1 MAYIFGSSG
10 GGIFVSSVVSEQV
23 YDPVFD
29 TAMPTNNIWELLPDF
44 YKNLMDDKDIME
56 TVWSGTMQQVSGDLL
71 NLWQIDYAK
80 SLRDVPTFSQR
91 KWVHL
96 DFYKEFSFVKDVG
109 SIDYQGLASTLFVPS
124 PSQDEIVCTYTTRAR
139 SDVASVDL
147 THVVNEAASL
157 TFSVEIAVTSAE
169 PFSSAL
175 WGYFGSHSIGAQ
187 LTNFLG
193 FMLRGAESASDSPT
207 PALLFV
213 DGAGIPTVSI
223 SAFVL
228 EMDTSYRCD
237 VSYTAGTGVAVLEVY
252 ELRYLKL
259 TGSGDTLGEH
269 AEIFTNFFQDQ
280 STNFDAEGV
289 VPGDILVVLGAD
301 YEILSVDGDT
311 LTVKVV
317 GLPVALSGL
326 GYEVR
331 GPTSITSC
339 SLDLPGD
346 ASDPTFTVTRFG
358 TGNLDVRSTTA
369 AVYSSLAT
377 LRNKR
382 ALVSSSSWSY
392 LDPAFSSRVVSVPRI
407 QDRVTNPDV
416 LLTEG
421 TDYYVVD
428 SVVLFQ
434 EPPAFS
440 LWAEYVAYDENY
452 IYENFGV
459 NVGLTDISSDQYKA
473 RVRGLY
479 YSYWQGPTVTSIR
492 QGVHILAGLPIAEK
506 PGTVEAINT
515 AYSGVLGVIT
525 VSGKDYLYPLV
536 SGTDLVVGDSVSSF
550 EPLCKGVEIVD
561 HVLDPEWFVG
571 LSLQEIEKVHTFAI
585 YLNLDVFS
593 VSTLGLVSQ
602 FLDQIKPTWKDY
614 VFVAFKELE
623 DTYIVDDS
631 LSLTVVLNLYD
642 QPCDHPVVQ
651 YDGYEFEGDE
661 ADWKYDQSLTDWDET
676 SAGMRGTA
684 AVLLGT
690 ATLTS
695 ASTGATG
702 FGTSWTADI
711 GSGAVVNKYVAVALY
726 TTGALDT
733 VAGSNDL
740 YSAGSSFGDIAV
752 GDMITVAGEG
762 TFEVVT
768 VTNAANISVDGP
780 MASTATS
787 VAWSNVGKLNTW
799 GQVASVASN
808 TSLTWSAAFAGT
820 TGTYVLALL
829 DNDYREAYY
838 DSYSEACPDE
848 ELEIVITYT
857 GVSPPTGPITVPG
870 VTGTTTYN
878 FTFTGD
884 SYSVILTEQ
893 TP

>member
-1 MAYIFGSSG
+1 MAYILGSNG

-29 TAMPTNNIWELLPDF
+29 TAMPTSNIWEILPDF

-56 TVWSGTMQQVSGDLL
+56 TVWSGTMQQVSGDFL
-71 NLWQIDYAK
+71 NLWQVDYAK
-80 SLRDVPTFSQR
+80 SLRDVPVFSQR

-96 DFYKEFSFVKDVG
+96 DFYKEFSFFSDIESV
-109 SIDYQGLASTLFVPS
+109 DYQGLASTLFVPTTS
-124 PSQDEIVCTYTTRAR
+124 KDEIVCTYTARAR
-139 SDVASVDL
+139 SDVASVSL
-147 THVVNEAASL
+147 IHTVNEAASL
-157 TFSVEIAVTSAE
+157 AFSVEFTIDSSETY
-169 PFSSAL
+169 SSAL
-175 WGYFGSHSIGAQ
+175 WGYFGSHTIGAQ

-193 FMLRGAESASDSPT
+193 FMLRGSETVVDRPT
-207 PALLFV
+207 PSLLFI

-223 SAFVL
+223 SAIPL
-228 EMDTSYRCD
+228 EMDTLYRCD
-237 VSYTAGTGVAVLEVY
+237 FTYTSGTGVAVVEVY

-259 TGSGDTLGEH
+259 TGSGNTLGEQ
-269 AEIFTNFFQDQ
+269 AELFTNFFRDQ
-280 STNFDAEGV
+280 STDFDAEGV
-289 VPGDILVVLGAD
+289 VAGDTLVVLGAD

-311 LTVKVV
+311 LTVKVI
-317 GLPVALSGL
+317 GLPVALTGL
-326 GYEVR
+326 SYEVR
-331 GPTSITSC
+331 GPTSVSSC
-339 SLDLPGD
+339 ALDLPGD
-346 ASDPTFTVTRFG
+346 ASDPTFEVTRFG
-358 TGNLDVRSTTA
+358 TGNLDLRSTTA
-369 AVYSSLAT
+369 AVYSSLT
-377 LRNKR
+377 TIRNKR
-382 ALVSSSSWSY
+382 TVVTSSAWSY
-392 LDPAFSSRVVSVPRI
+392 LDPTFSTRVVSVPRI
-407 QDRVTNPDV
+407 QDQITSPNV

-434 EPPAFS
+434 EPPAAS
-440 LWAEYVAYDENY
+440 LWAEYVAYDEEY
-452 IYENFGV
+452 IYKNFGV
-459 NVGLTDISSDQYKA
+459 NVGLTDVSSDQYKA

-479 YSYWQGPTVTSIR
+479 YSYWQGPTVTAIR
-492 QGVHILAGLPIAEK
+492 QGVHILAGLPIAERS
-506 PGTVEAINT
+506 GTVESVNT

-525 VSGKDYLYPLV
+525 VSGRDYLYPLV
-536 SGTDLVVGDSVSSF
+536 SGTDLVVGDTVSTF
-550 EPLCKGVEIVD
+550 QPLCRGVEIVD
-561 HVLDPEWFVG
+561 HILDPEWFVG
-571 LSLQEIEKVHTFAI
+571 LSVQEIEKFHTFAV

-623 DTYIVDDS
+623 DTYIVDDVI
-631 LSLTVVLNLYD
+631 SLTVVLNLYD

-661 ADWKYDQSLTDWDET
+661 ADWKYDQSLTNWDET

-684 AVLLGT
+684 TTLLGT

-695 ASTGATG
+695 ASTSAVGA
-702 FGTSWTADI
+702 GTSWTADI
-711 GSGAVVNKYVAVALY
+711 GSGVVTDKYVAAALY
-726 TTGALDT
+726 TSGSLDT
-733 VAGSNDL
+733 TASSNDL
-740 YSAGSSFGDIAV
+740 YSPGAGFGDIVV

-768 VTNAANISVDGP
+768 VIDASNISVDGP
-780 MASTATS
+780 MASTSTNVS
-787 VAWSNVGKLNTW
+787 WSNVGRLNVW
-799 GQVASVASN
+799 GRVASVASN
-808 TSLTWSAAFAGT
+808 TSLTWAAAFAGT

-848 ELEIVITYT
+848 EFEIVITYT
-857 GVSPPTGPITVPG
+857 GASPPTGPVTVPAA
-870 VTGTTTYN
+870 TGTTTYN